1 MPRLFEPRPT
11 IAPCNVTNI
20 FRVGVEHGGYVFLH
34 HTLGAE
40 FSNFANVGLGKL
52 GVTVPL
58 SAYVVAWRLV
68 ECAVID
74 AIDMVGLRSIP
85 PQILKAVVGAIA
97 VLMARFVVQ
106 GTRADKGFEHQLVNV
121 GRTNLAVTEYG
132 DSFVSVFHG
141 LQFDKV
147 SAVWVKAARFAAT
160 HIDGDNRAI
169 VGNVVTGIR
178 CLSDF
183 APVRNLLDLF
193 RYHTSSIY
201 TFSIS

>member
-34 HTLGAE
+34 HALSAE

-97 VLMARFVVQ
+97 VLVARLVVQ
-106 GTRADKGFEHQLVNV
+106 GARADKGFEHQLMHV
-121 GRTNLAVTEYG
+121 GGANLAVAEYG
-132 DSFVSVFHG
+132 NGFVSVPHG
-141 LQFDKV
+141 LQLNKV
-147 SAVWVKAARFAAT
+147 SAVWVKATRFAAT
-160 HIDGDNRAI
+160 HVDGDNRAV
-169 VGNVVTGIR
+169 VGDVVTGIR

-193 RYHTSSIY
+193 RYHTSSMY